1 MSTTEMIQTQIADAI
16 SAAFNNLSVLSEQ
29 VYDYWIMQLYDDQS
43 EMIAEKWNKQ
53 TLKMMEDDVMQLTLV
68 TEEN

>member
-1 MSTTEMIQTQIADAI
+1 MIQTQIADAI

>member
-1 MSTTEMIQTQIADAI
+1 MIQTQIADAI

-53 TLKMMEDDVMQLTLV
+53 TLKMMEDDVMQLTMV

>member
-1 MSTTEMIQTQIADAI
+1 MTQVEINTAI
-16 SAAFNNLSVLSEQ
+16 NAAFNNLSVLSEQ

-53 TLKMMEDDVMQLTLV
+53 TLKMMETDVMQ
-68 TEEN
+68 NS

>member
-1 MSTTEMIQTQIADAI
+1 MNQTKIRDAI

-29 VYDYWIMQLYDDQS
+29 VYDYWIMQLYDDES
-43 EMIAEKWNKQ
+43 EMIVEKWNEQ

-68 TEEN
+68 TDNV